1 VVDVDVVRVSH
12 SISLIMATY
21 FGEVVERSSRAFWG
35 EEFDSED
42 DIESNSHKNCR

>member
-1 VVDVDVVRVSH
+1 
-12 SISLIMATY
+12 MATY

-42 DIESNSHKNCR
+42 DIESNSHKNCRWSCYSFCIFVYRYL